1 MIYYCQAKPLL
12 DSKNVQELADPR
24 LEEKYDP
31 TEMNRAMMTASLC
44 VHHSSSKRPFMKQVR
59 K

>member
-12 DSKNVQELADPR
+12 DSKNVKELADPR

-31 TEMNRAMMTASLC
+31 TEMNRAMTIASLC